1 MGCFVRKKRD
11 GRNEYFYEVTT
22 TYDPSIKRSRQKV
35 KYLGK
40 NIDGKPARVR
50 TCVPRMSYNYGEL
63 IPVQKVMSMLA

>member
-1 MGCFVRKKRD
+1 MGCLF
-11 GRNEYFYEVTT
+11 GRRGTGGNEYFYEVTT